1 MNEFKELFE
10 QLKKYLELQRQNV
23 AVTTAEGMSKV
34 LSAVVVAL
42 LFIMIGSVML
52 LLLSLAAAYW
62 LGDILQN
69 NALGFLIL
77 FAIVS
82 LILLVIWLN
91 RKKWIAEP
99 LETMTSD
106 VMGVNGVDK
115 AKVKSDAAE
124 SQENLTKSFNAAI
137 APLPKAKSKIETISQ
152 FISRGTMIF
161 EGIMFGIKMTRGLRK
176 AFKK

>member
-1 MNEFKELFE
+1 MNEFNEFFV

-34 LSAVVVAL
+34 LSAVVVAIVL
-42 LFIMIGSVML
+42 IMMGSVML
-52 LLLSLAAAYW
+52 LLISLAAAYW
-62 LGDILQN
+62 LGELLDN

-77 FAIVS
+77 FAVVS
-82 LILLVIWLN
+82 FILLVIWLN
-91 RKKWIAEP
+91 RKKWISEP
-99 LETMTSD
+99 LETMASD

-152 FISRGTMIF
+152 LISRGTMIF

-176 AFKK
+176 AFRK